1 MLRGYL
7 SVMPDLEPPKQ
18 RDRSSFH
25 PIVYVFGVTAAI
37 AGMLYGLGFGVSSG
51 AQAFVQK
58 TFGIS
63 NSQIGFLVGMLNW
76 GAVCGTL
83 ISGFVSRELGRR
95 RTIMISA
102 LIFFTGCIGCSLA
115 DSVLQL
121 AITRFLLGISLGMA
135 CFTTPLYLSEIS
147 PQKVRGVIIGFY
159 ELLLASGILL
169 AFLGNAWLGS
179 YLDVNHVIGGHWRLM
194 YLLISAP
201 AAVLFVG
208 VLFVPESPRWLFLKG
223 RAEQAVLEFR
233 RMHLSEA
240 AIEQEVASIQATLR
254 GTQSALSLFRNA
266 NFRRAV
272 GLGIGLQIIQQLAGI
287 TIIITYAPRIYR
299 MAGFTEVSQQLWGT
313 VLCGTTHLLAVLLA
327 ILFLDKLGR
336 KPIMY
341 TGFVVM
347 GLAMTSLGTLFN
359 FDPSAHHAL
368 GVAAV
373 LSLLVFCFG
382 FAISAGSV
390 IWVLCSEIFPL
401 SGRELGITFSTA
413 TNFVVSACIVQHFL
427 PFSSWIG
434 MGNAFLLIGAM
445 NVLYILFFM
454 KFVPET
460 KGVSLETIEAN
471 LMSGKP
477 LRELGS

>member
-1 MLRGYL
+1 MTEPA
-7 SVMPDLEPPKQ
+7 SKQKSPDGSL
-18 RDRSSFH
+18 H
-25 PIVYVFGVTAAI
+25 PIVYVFGITAAI

-51 AQAFVQK
+51 AQGFVQK

-63 NSQIGFLVGMLNW
+63 NGNIGILVGMLNW
-76 GAVCGTL
+76 GAVCGTVL
-83 ISGFVSRELGRR
+83 SGFVSREIGRR

-102 LIFFTGCIGCSLA
+102 LIFFIGCIGCSLG
-115 DSVLQL
+115 SS
-121 AITRFLLGISLGMA
+121 AIHLGIFRFTIGISLGMA

-159 ELLLASGILL
+159 ELMLASGILL

-179 YLDVNHVIGGHWRLM
+179 YLDLNQVVGGHWRLM
-194 YLLISAP
+194 YLLISLP

-223 RAEQAVLEFR
+223 RGDQALLEFR

-240 AIEQEVASIQATLR
+240 AIQKEVASIQTTIT
-254 GTQSALSLFRNA
+254 GTQSARSLLGNG
-266 NFRRAV
+266 NFCRAV
-272 GLGIGLQIIQQLAGI
+272 GLGIGLQMIQQLAGI
-287 TIIITYAPRIYR
+287 TIIITYAPRIFR

-336 KPIMY
+336 KPIMF

-347 GLAMTSLGTLFN
+347 GVAMISLGTLFKIGVSGH
-359 FDPSAHHAL
+359 PSL
-368 GVAAV
+368 GIAAV
-373 LSLLVFCFG
+373 ISVLVFCFG

-413 TNFVVSACIVQHFL
+413 TNFVVSACIVQLFL

-434 MGNAFLLIGAM
+434 IGNAFLLIGAM
-445 NVLYILFFM
+445 NVLYILFFL

-460 KGVSLETIEAN
+460 KGISLETIETN

>member
-1 MLRGYL
+1 MAVEY
-7 SVMPDLEPPKQ
+7 Q
-18 RDRSSFH
+18 SSMSNQVHEQSNSGASLH
-25 PIVYVFGVTAAI
+25 PIVYVFGITAAI
-37 AGMLYGLGFGVSSG
+37 AGMLYGLGFGVSAG
-51 AQAFVQK
+51 AQGFVQK

-63 NSQIGFLVGMLNW
+63 NADIGTLVGMLNW
-76 GAVCGTL
+76 GAVCGTVL
-83 ISGFVSRELGRR
+83 SGFVSREFGRR

-102 LIFFTGCIGCSLA
+102 LVFFGGCIGCSLA
-115 DSVLQL
+115 SSAPVLGIFRF
-121 AITRFLLGISLGMA
+121 AIGISLGMA

-159 ELLLASGILL
+159 ELMLAFGILL

-179 YLDVNHVIGGHWRLM
+179 YLEVDHVTGGHWRLM
-194 YLLISAP
+194 YLLISVP
-201 AAVLFVG
+201 AAILFVG

-223 RAEQAVLEFR
+223 REGEALKEFR
-233 RMHLSEA
+233 RMHLTEVSIAE
-240 AIEQEVASIQATLR
+240 EVALIRSTITHK
-254 GTQSALSLFRNA
+254 QSASTLFRNG

-272 GLGIGLQIIQQLAGI
+272 GLGIGLQTIQQLAGI
-287 TIIITYAPRIYR
+287 TIIITYAPKILR
-299 MAGFTEVSQQLWGT
+299 MAGFNEVSQQLWGS
-313 VLCGTTHLLAVLLA
+313 VLCGTTHLIAVLLA

-341 TGFVVM
+341 AGFVLM
-347 GLAMTSLGTLFN
+347 GVAMTSLGLLFRL
-359 FDPSAHHAL
+359 DPAAHHGL
-368 GVAAV
+368 GIACVV
-373 LSLLVFCFG
+373 SILVFCFG

-413 TNFVVSACIVQHFL
+413 TNFVVSACIVQNFL
-427 PFSSWIG
+427 PFSTWIG
-434 MGNAFLLIGAM
+434 IGNAFLMIGAM
-445 NVLYILFFM
+445 NILYILFFLC
-454 KFVPET
+454 FVPET